1 MPKVSITGVKQ
12 EFKIKEKESLF
23 NALRKQGK
31 ELMHSCLAGSCGSC
45 RIKVVSG
52 SEFLQAPKII
62 EEGTIKALEVN
73 YERIFGPGSA
83 KGVDSRLACSAR
95 TIENLPDNAEIHIEE
110 IP

>member
-1 MPKVSITGVKQ
+1 MSKVSITGVKQ
-12 EFKIKEKESLF
+12 RFKIKEKESLF

-31 ELMHSCLAGSCGSC
+31 ELDNSCLAGSCGTC
-45 RIKVVSG
+45 RVKIVAG

-73 YERIFGPGSA
+73 YERIFGPGSS
-83 KGVDSRLACSAR
+83 KGVDIRLACSAR
-95 TIENLPDNAEIHIEE
+95 TIENLPDDAEIIIEV